1 MSERPLATAGA
12 DTDAM
17 SGTSGPSRL
26 RVGLLLCPEQMLRSE
41 VCIRH
46 SLQEAEFVELV
57 IVAVPSTQGTSL
69 PQGWPVL
76 TMHRAADRHIAG
88 SATPREELCEVE
100 PHTLAGLGLDV
111 VIVLHAFEGLALY
124 AQVARL
130 GVWWFAAS
138 SSDRSLDNHRILL
151 CSALNGLPVREI
163 LWCSDAQATYA
174 LDYASARTLSSI
186 SVARN
191 REALVPVRRDLLRA
205 ALRRASATGGTAAPC
220 RTYPEITEPAS
231 LQLAGADAVGL
242 SWDITRTAVRKL
254 YRRLRPAPWK
264 EQYSVGLRRRVHP
277 DGFDATE
284 GYTWLP
290 LRPDSWLA
298 DPFLAT
304 HEGCDYLFME
314 QMVEAQ
320 RRARIVCTEIDSTGR
335 ASAIEPVLERPYHL
349 SYPHVFV
356 HQDDFYMIPESG
368 DAGRVE
374 LYRARSFPQTW
385 ELVRVLYEGPAFD
398 TSVHYDGDQFWFFTS
413 IIADAAALASQLLLF
428 RAERLDGDWIAHP
441 HNPICAD
448 VRFARGAGRIF
459 RSGSRLLRPAQ
470 DGSIS
475 YGGSMSFR
483 SIEVLTESA
492 YRESPVVA
500 VTLERAAM
508 VGPHTYD
515 RSALHEVIDGRF
527 IVPREGP
534 PVPLRARYG

>member
-1 MSERPLATAGA
+1 
-12 DTDAM
+12 M
-17 SGTSGPSRL
+17 SGTRVSSRL
-26 RVGLLLCPEQMLRSE
+26 RVGLLLRPEQMLRSE
-41 VCIRH
+41 ASICNA
-46 SLQEAEFVELV
+46 LQKAECVELV
-57 IVAVPSTQGTSL
+57 IVAVPRTSDTPL
-69 PQGWPVL
+69 PQDWPVL
-76 TMHRAADRHIAG
+76 TVHRAADRHIAG
-88 SATPREELCEVE
+88 AATSREELREVE
-100 PHTLAGLGLDV
+100 PHALAGLGLDV
-111 VIVLHAFEGLALY
+111 VIVLHAFEGLARY
-124 AQVARL
+124 AHVARL

-138 SSDRSLDNHRILL
+138 SSERPLDNHRILL
-151 CSALNGLPVREI
+151 GSALNGLAVREI
-163 LWCSDAQATYA
+163 LWCSDAQVTYA
-174 LDYASARTLSSI
+174 LDYASARARSNL

-191 REALVPVRRDLLRA
+191 REALVTVRRDLLRA
-205 ALRRASATGGTAAPC
+205 ALRRASAAGGTAAPC

-231 LQLAGADAVGL
+231 SQLSSAGAVGL
-242 SWDITRTAVRKL
+242 SWDITRTLVRKA

-264 EQYSVGLRRRVHP
+264 EQYSVGLRRRVYP
-277 DGFDATE
+277 DAFDATE

-290 LRPDSWLA
+290 LRVDSWLA

-335 ASAIEPVLERPYHL
+335 ASAIAPVLERPYHL

-385 ELVRVLYEGPAFD
+385 ELVRVLYEGAAFD
-398 TSVHYDGDQFWFFTS
+398 TSVHHDGDQFWFFTS

-441 HNPICAD
+441 LNPICAD

-459 RSGSRLLRPAQ
+459 RSGSRLVRPAQ

-483 SIEVLTESA
+483 SIEVLTDSA

-500 VTLERAAM
+500 VNLERAAM

-534 PVPLRARYG
+534 PVPFQARHGWRQ